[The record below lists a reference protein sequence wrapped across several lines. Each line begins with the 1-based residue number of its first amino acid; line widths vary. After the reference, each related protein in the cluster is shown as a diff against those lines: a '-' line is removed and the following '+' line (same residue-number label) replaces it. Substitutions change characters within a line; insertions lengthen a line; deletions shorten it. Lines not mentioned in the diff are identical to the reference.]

1 MKMLISK
8 AVGGPATLELV
19 DAPVPQPGPGEVRV
33 RVLACGINY
42 PDVLIIE
49 DKYQFKPDR
58 PFAPGTEIAGIIDA
72 VGDGVADWRPCDRI
86 IAPIQYGGLSEYIVL
101 PVDNLFR
108 MPEGMEPVAGAA
120 LIFTYATTLHALADR
135 GELKTGETLLVLGA
149 AGGVGLAAIEIG
161 KAMGARVVAGVSS
174 DEKAAAAKEAGAD
187 VAFVYDPGPFDKD
200 GARALAQA
208 VKQAVGPGG
217 ADVAY
222 DPVGGPYTEA
232 ALRSLAWGGRHL
244 VIGFPAGISAPPLN
258 LILLKSVDIRGVFWG
273 AFAARDPKAN
283 LAHVEQLLSWWEE
296 GRIRP
301 RIDRVYPLGEGG
313 DAITRLS
320 SRSAIGKV
328 VVRVSEEDASL
339 PPSA

>member
-1 MKMLISK
+1 MKMLTSTV
-8 AVGGPATLELV
+8 AGGPATLALI
-19 DAPVPQPGPGEVRV
+19 DAPIPQPAPGQVRV

-72 VGDGVADWRPCDRI
+72 VGDGVTDWLAGDRI
-86 IAPIQYGGLSEYIVL
+86 IAPIQYGGLSEQLVL

-108 MPEGMEPVAGAA
+108 MPEGMDPVTGAA

-135 GELKTGETLLVLGA
+135 GELKAGETLLVLGA

-187 VAFVYDPGPFDKD
+187 LVFVYDRGPFDKD
-200 GARALAQA
+200 GAKALAQA
-208 VKQAVGPGG
+208 IKQAVGPGG

-232 ALRSLAWGGRHL
+232 AIRSLGWGGRHL

-283 LAHVEQLLSWWEE
+283 LAHVEQLLTWWAE
-296 GRIRP
+296 GRIHP

-313 DAITRLS
+313 DAIARLS

-328 VVRVSEEDASL
+328 VVQVSAGDPSS
-339 PPSA
+339 PPSR